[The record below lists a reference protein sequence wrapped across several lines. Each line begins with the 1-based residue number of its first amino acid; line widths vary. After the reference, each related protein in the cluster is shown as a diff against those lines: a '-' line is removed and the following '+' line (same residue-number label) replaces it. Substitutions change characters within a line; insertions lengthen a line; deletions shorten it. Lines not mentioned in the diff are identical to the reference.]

1 MSWQDVIAAEKLIT
15 EKEPSLAVALDSI
28 ALDLPYDPTAK
39 RNIVGRTFPWKIRLS
54 RKYEGELSDEVA
66 VDLLNTLIHESIH
79 KCSNLFK
86 AVWDFLHPLH
96 PDVYK
101 RADELTA
108 LLKDEYLAR
117 RRMP

>member
-1 MSWQDVIAAEKLIT
+1 MSWQDVVVARALIAEKV
-15 EKEPSLAVALDSI
+15 PSLAVPLSSI
-28 ALDLPYDPTAK
+28 AMDIPYDPKAS
-39 RNIVGRTFPWKIRLS
+39 RNIVGRTLPWKLRLS
-54 RKYEGELSDEVA
+54 RKYEGALSDAVA

-79 KCSNLFK
+79 KRSNLFK

-108 LLKDEYLAR
+108 LLKDEYLRR

>member
-1 MSWQDVIAAEKLIT
+1 MSWQDVIVAEKLIT
-15 EKEPSLAVALDSI
+15 EKVPELAVSLSSI
-28 ALDLPYDPTAK
+28 VMDIPYDPKAK
-39 RNIVGRTFPWKIRLS
+39 SNIVGRTLPWKLRLS
-54 RKYEGELSDEVA
+54 RKYEGVLSDAVA
-66 VDLLNTLIHESIH
+66 VDLFNTLIHESIH